1 MDMDADDG
9 WRRQAILYPAMLIAA
24 ISVIIFSMIGIAAMT
39 GLLPSTVAGYRVS
52 GEAGSP
58 AVNQESQEAVPA
70 PSTAAAVRKPAVAAC
85 GDCGIVE
92 SIRSLQRQVEGTMP
106 SAVGVPGA
114 QIDGGSGGR
123 TAATSGDARPGVVAD
138 NEMERNKS
146 MNTSVTYQVRVR
158 MSDGAHR
165 NVYQATEPRV
175 AVGQR
180 VRVSDGQLR
189 AE

>member
-1 MDMDADDG
+1 
-9 WRRQAILYPAMLIAA
+9 
-24 ISVIIFSMIGIAAMT
+24 
-39 GLLPSTVAGYRVS
+39 
-52 GEAGSP
+52 
-58 AVNQESQEAVPA
+58 
-70 PSTAAAVRKPAVAAC
+70 AAC

-114 QIDGGSGGR
+114 QIDGR
-123 TAATSGDARPGVVAD
+123 TAATPGDARSGVVAD

-158 MSDGAHR
+158 MSDGARR